1 MKKLLGR
8 LASGARRAA
17 NPAAP
22 DDAAFFTTRFDE
34 ADLPGAAVDWADR
47 AAAIG
52 AEPIDRSRGL
62 ALFCAAWE
70 RDHHAI
76 RLAPEEVERLAAR
89 FSFVSV
95 PAARDVIRQDERGAY
110 LLWVLEGTL
119 AVERVQPWGGRAR
132 LAEARAGDVLGEMAL
147 LDAGGRF
154 STCATLQPCV
164 LAVLDAAGLEELMLT
179 EPRLAATLL
188 ASLARRL
195 SLRLR
200 QVSARLSALLA
211 GS

>member
-8 LASGARRAA
+8 LSSGMRRAA
-17 NPAAP
+17 ATEPA
-22 DDAAFFTTRFDE
+22 DDDAFFTTRFEESDE
-34 ADLPGAAVDWADR
+34 PRSAVDWADR

-52 AEPIDRSRGL
+52 AAPIERTQGL
-62 ALFCAAWE
+62 ALFRDAWARE
-70 RDHHAI
+70 HHAI
-76 RLAPEEVERLAAR
+76 RLAPEEVDRLAAR

-95 PAARDVIRQDERGAY
+95 PAAQDVIRQDERGAY
-110 LLWVLEGTL
+110 LLWVLDGSL

-132 LAEARAGDVLGEMAL
+132 LAEAHAGDVLGEMAL

-154 STCATLQPCV
+154 STCATLKPCV
-164 LAVLDAAGLEELMLT
+164 LAVLEATGLDELMLT